1 MAEKTVISGV
11 ISDALAVGDVG
22 HGGAPGIRVINVP
35 AGKKFYMT
43 GAYGVAG
50 VSGMATIF
58 DSDGGDETNLA
69 AVNAAAKLKLYIS
82 DSGDG
87 ITDIKVGPFSNDVY
101 VSSDGTLVIA
111 AAGDMAI
118 WGYLE

>member
-1 MAEKTVISGV
+1 MVEKTVISGV
-11 ISDALAVGDVG
+11 ISEDLAAADVG
-22 HGGAPGIRVINVP
+22 QTDHPGIRVIDVP

-50 VSGMATIF
+50 TSGKAIIF
-58 DSDGGDETNLA
+58 DSDGGDETNA
-69 AVNAAAKLKLYIS
+69 AGVNAAAKLKLYIS

-87 ITDIKVGPFSNDVY
+87 ITDVVIGPFSDDVY
-101 VSSDGTLVIA
+101 VASDATLIIT
-111 AAGDMAI
+111 AAGDLAI